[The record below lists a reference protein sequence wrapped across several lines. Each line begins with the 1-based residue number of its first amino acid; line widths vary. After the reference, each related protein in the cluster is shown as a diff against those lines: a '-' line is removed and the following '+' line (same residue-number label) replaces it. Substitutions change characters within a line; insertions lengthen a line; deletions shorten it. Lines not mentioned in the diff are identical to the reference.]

1 MNALRRFALVV
12 VLGAVP
18 ACDGEEGGLEAQYTM
33 FELGGQPLPYSPASG
48 CCIFTS
54 GSLLLSAGNYGA
66 SLTLQDKTSSMI
78 SIVSEQGTYSVSGSV
93 VAFQRITGGTFNFN
107 FTNGLVSGR
116 IIRLQLAGSSPGA
129 GDQLPS
135 AFRR

>member
-1 MNALRRFALVV
+1 MSAFRRFAIVLL
-12 VLGAVP
+12 LGALP
-18 ACDGEEGGLEAQYTM
+18 ACDDDAGGLEAQYAL

-78 SIVSEQGTYSVSGSV
+78 SIVTEQGTYAVSGSI

-107 FTNGLVSGR
+107 LSNALVSGR
-116 IIRLQLAGSSPGA
+116 IIRLQLGGSSPGA
-129 GDQLPS
+129 GDQFAS